1 MKKILCISA
10 VVLALAV
17 APLRAATA
25 KTGIE
30 VLRYQLNWPG
40 GVPLGEAQLK
50 TIPVDGQWKLELT
63 LDASMPA
70 FQVIDRFN
78 SSVNEKFCSL
88 EFSRDT
94 LHGAKKSKETTT
106 FDLAATNASRKTE
119 GGGTKDFSTAAC
131 PHDALGFLFFARQEL
146 IKGRVPAAQTIYYG
160 GPYDLQFEMLG
171 SQALSIGGA
180 QTQADRFRVSFKG
193 PVANS
198 TFEVFFS
205 KNAARTPLLIKVPFS
220 LGTFSM
226 ELMP

>member
-1 MKKILCISA
+1 MKTLVALLS
-10 VVLALAV
+10 LAV
-17 APLRAATA
+17 APLSAATA

-63 LDASMPA
+63 LDASIPA

-78 SSVNEKFCSL
+78 SSVNEKWCSL

-94 LHGAKKSKETTT
+94 VHGARKSKETTT
-106 FDLAATNASRKTE
+106 FDLTAASAKRKTE
-119 GGGTKDFSTAAC
+119 GGGTKEFNTVAC

-146 IKGRVPAAQTIYYG
+146 IKGRVPGAQTVYYG

-171 SQALSIGGA
+171 SQAISIGGSE
-180 QTQADRFRVSFKG
+180 TQADRFRVSFKG
-193 PVANS
+193 PIANS
-198 TFEVFFS
+198 NFEIFFS
-205 KNAARTPLLIKVPFS
+205 KNEARTPLLIKVPFT

>member
-1 MKKILCISA
+1 MKTISSSVA
-10 VVLALAV
+10 LLALAI
-17 APLRAATA
+17 APLNAATA

-63 LDASMPA
+63 LDASIPA

-78 SSVNEKFCSL
+78 SSVNEKFCST

-94 LHGAKKSKETTT
+94 VHGAKKSKETTT
-106 FDLAATNASRKTE
+106 FDLAVTSATRKTE
-119 GGGTKDFSTAAC
+119 GGGTKNFSTVAC
-131 PHDALGFLFFARQEL
+131 PHDALGFLLFARQEL
-146 IKGRVPAAQTIYYG
+146 IKGRVPGAQTIYYG

-171 SQALSIGGA
+171 SLAISIGGA

-205 KNAARTPLLIKVPFS
+205 KNEARTPLLIKVPFN

>member
-1 MKKILCISA
+1 MKTLCASVA
-10 VVLALAV
+10 LFMLAV
-17 APLRAATA
+17 APLSAATA
-25 KTGIE
+25 KTGPE

-50 TIPVDGQWKLELT
+50 TIPVDGEWKLELT
-63 LDASMPA
+63 LDASIPA
-70 FQVIDRFN
+70 FQVLDRFN

-94 LHGAKKSKETTT
+94 VHGARKSKETTT
-106 FDLAATNASRKTE
+106 FDLAAASAKRKTE
-119 GGGTKDFSTAAC
+119 GGGTKEFNTVSC

-146 IKGRVPAAQTIYYG
+146 IKGRVPGAQIIYYG

-171 SQALSIGGA
+171 SQAISIGGA
-180 QTQADRFRVSFKG
+180 EMQADRFRVSFKG

-198 TFEVFFS
+198 TFEIFFS
-205 KNAARTPLLIKVPFS
+205 KTVARTPLLIKVPFT

>member
-1 MKKILCISA
+1 MKTL
-10 VVLALAV
+10 VALLSLTV
-17 APLRAATA
+17 APLSAATA

-50 TIPVDGQWKLELT
+50 TIPVGGQWKLELT
-63 LDASMPA
+63 LDASIPA

-78 SSVNEKFCSL
+78 SSVNEKYCSL

-94 LHGAKKSKETTT
+94 VHGAKKSKETTT
-106 FDLAATNASRKTE
+106 FDLAAASANRKTE
-119 GGGTKDFSTAAC
+119 GGGTKDFNTVAC

-146 IKGRVPAAQTIYYG
+146 IKGRVPGAQTIYYG

-171 SQALSIGGA
+171 SQAIAIGGSE
-180 QTQADRFRVSFKG
+180 TQADRFRVSFKG

-198 TFEVFFS
+198 TFEIFFS
-205 KNAARTPLLIKVPFS
+205 KNASRTPLLIKVPFT